1 MTLAVTDLCHAY
13 GTRQVLHNATF
24 TAAAPGSL
32 TAMIGPNAA
41 GKSTLFRAVAGM
53 IRPAAGKIMLDG
65 ADLRAMPAR
74 NRTRLIGFMPQS
86 FTSNAALTV
95 FEVVMLARKQL
106 SGWTV
111 AREDMNAVAAL
122 LERMGIAHLAQAH
135 IGEISGGQGQMVSA
149 AQALIREPR
158 VFLFDE
164 PTSAL
169 DLRRQLELMSLIRDE
184 TRARNVTSI
193 VALHDLNLAGRFA
206 DEMLLVR
213 QGQIL
218 AQGGPESVLADARVG
233 ETYGVGLDLIANPK
247 GELHVSAYL

>member
-1 MTLAVTDLCHAY
+1 MTLAVTNLCHHY
-13 GTRQVLHNATF
+13 GARQVLHNATF
-24 TAAAPGSL
+24 AAAAPGSL

-53 IRPAAGKIMLDG
+53 IRPASGQITLEG
-65 ADLRAMPAR
+65 ADLAAMPAR
-74 NRTRLIGFMPQS
+74 SRTRLIGFMPQS

-111 AREDMNAVAAL
+111 AREDIHAVAAL
-122 LERMGIAHLAQAH
+122 LEKMGIAHLAQAH
-135 IGEISGGQGQMVSA
+135 VGEISGGQGQMVSA

-206 DEMLLVR
+206 DELLLVR

-218 AQGGPESVLADARVG
+218 AQGTPDSVLGDARVG
-233 ETYGVGLDLIANPK
+233 ETYGVGLDLISHPK
-247 GELHVSAYL
+247 GGLHVSAYL

>member
-1 MTLAVTDLCHAY
+1 
-13 GTRQVLHNATF
+13 
-24 TAAAPGSL
+24 
-32 TAMIGPNAA
+32 
-41 GKSTLFRAVAGM
+41 
-53 IRPAAGKIMLDG
+53 
-65 ADLRAMPAR
+65 
-74 NRTRLIGFMPQS
+74 
-86 FTSNAALTV
+86 
-95 FEVVMLARKQL
+95 
-106 SGWTV
+106 
-111 AREDMNAVAAL
+111 MNAVAAL

-247 GELHVSAYL
+247 GGLHVSAYL